1 MENNHNDP
9 AGLIFKI
16 KRFSVHDGPGIRT
29 TVFLKGCPLNCV
41 WCHSPEGISPDI
53 TIWHDKNSCIACGQ
67 CVDICPSKALRLS
80 KTGAENIIEI
90 NRELCNLSGN
100 CAHICP
106 AGAIRF
112 TGSVI
117 SVSELLSEIEKDTIF
132 YENSGGGVTLSGG
145 EALHQPEFTT
155 AILKACKEKNIHTAI
170 ETCLY
175 ADKEVINAISCY
187 TDLFIIDLKL
197 FDPTDNRHFTGQ
209 SNEVILENFL
219 YLASTGKEMVVRIPL
234 VPGITDTRENLDSI
248 EKFVSSSGRDIPV
261 EYIDYNP
268 LARNNYDKLGLS
280 FPMDEIKPLNVR

>member
-29 TVFLKGCPLNCV
+29 TVFMKGCPLNCV
-41 WCHSPEGISPDI
+41 WCHSPEGISPGI

-100 CAHICP
+100 CVHICP

-132 YENSGGGVTLSGG
+132 YENSGGGLTLSGG
-145 EALHQPEFTT
+145 EALHQPEFAT
-155 AILKACKEKNIHTAI
+155 AILQACKEKNIHTAI
-170 ETCLY
+170 ETCLF
-175 ADKEVINAISCY
+175 ADKEVVNAISSY

-197 FDPTDNRHFTGQ
+197 FDSKDHVIFTGQ
-209 SNEVILENFL
+209 PNEIIKENFL
-219 YLASTGKEMVVRIPL
+219 YLVSIGKEIIVRIPII
-234 VPGITDTRENLDSI
+234 PNITDKKDNLYSI
-248 EKFVSSSGRDIPV
+248 EEFVRGACNDIPI
-261 EYIDYNP
+261 EYINFNT
-268 LARNNYDKLGLS
+268 LAPNNYKKLGLT
-280 FPMDEIKPLNVR
+280 FQMEK

>member
-1 MENNHNDP
+1 MEYNTGNE
-9 AGLIFKI
+9 GVIFKI

-29 TVFLKGCPLNCV
+29 AVYLKGCPLSCA

-53 TIWHDKNSCIACGQ
+53 SIWYDKNNCIACGQ
-67 CVDICPSKALRLS
+67 CVDVCPVRALKMVKINS
-80 KTGAENIIEI
+80 GTYIEI
-90 NRELCNLSGN
+90 NRDLCNVTGN
-100 CAHICP
+100 CVRICP
-106 AGAIRF
+106 ADAMRF
-112 TGSVI
+112 TGFKITVP
-117 SVSELLSEIEKDTIF
+117 ELLTEVEKDEVF
-132 YENSGGGVTLSGG
+132 YKKSGGGVTLTGG

-155 AILKACKEKNIHTAI
+155 AILKACKKRNIHTAV
-170 ETCLY
+170 ETCLF
-175 ADKEVINAISCY
+175 ADKEIINTISGNA
-187 TDLFIIDLKL
+187 DLFLIDLKL
-197 FDPTDNRHFTGQ
+197 FDSTDHMHFTGQ
-209 SNEVILENFL
+209 PNEVTLENFL